1 MPADLSPSSA
11 SSPEREVAPGAE
23 ADGPAYAAAV
33 AELEEI
39 LAELEGDDPDVDVLT
54 VRVRRA
60 AELIRL
66 CRGRI
71 RGAREEV
78 ERVVA
83 ELDVP
88 GGQAAEDPF

>member
-1 MPADLSPSSA
+1 MSAEPSPT
-11 SSPEREVAPGAE
+11 
-23 ADGPAYAAAV
+23 DGVAYADAV

-66 CRGRI
+66 CRSRI
-71 RGAREEV
+71 NIARDEV

-83 ELDVP
+83 SLDGTASP
-88 GGQAAEDPF
+88 EDDERP

>member
-1 MPADLSPSSA
+1 MPAEPST
-11 SSPEREVAPGAE
+11 P
-23 ADGPAYAAAV
+23 DGVAYADAV

-39 LAELEGDDPDVDVLT
+39 LAELESDDPDVDVLT

-66 CRGRI
+66 CRSRI
-71 RGAREEV
+71 NVARDEV

-83 ELDVP
+83 SLDGTASP
-88 GGQAAEDPF
+88 EDDEQP

>member
-1 MPADLSPSSA
+1 MPAEPST
-11 SSPEREVAPGAE
+11 PDGVAYT
-23 ADGPAYAAAV
+23 DAV

-66 CRGRI
+66 CRSRI
-71 RGAREEV
+71 NVARDEV

-83 ELDVP
+83 SLDDASPP
-88 GGQAAEDPF
+88 GGDEGS

>member
-1 MPADLSPSSA
+1 MPADLPPSSA
-11 SSPEREVAPGAE
+11 SSAEPEPAPDVE

-71 RGAREEV
+71 RGARDEV

-88 GGQAAEDPF
+88 GGEGAEEPA